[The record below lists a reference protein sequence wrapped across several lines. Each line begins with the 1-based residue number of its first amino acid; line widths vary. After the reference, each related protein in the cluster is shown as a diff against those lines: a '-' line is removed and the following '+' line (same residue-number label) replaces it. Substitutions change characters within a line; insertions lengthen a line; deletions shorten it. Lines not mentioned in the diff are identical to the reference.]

1 MSISREDIVSAIQE
15 SEVLDDPSG
24 LRDDIKLTEQGI
36 DSLGMFNVLLVLS
49 ERLGIDIPD
58 KDADGLNNIN
68 QIIEYLNKRLS

>member
-15 SEVLDDPSG
+15 SEVLDDPSA